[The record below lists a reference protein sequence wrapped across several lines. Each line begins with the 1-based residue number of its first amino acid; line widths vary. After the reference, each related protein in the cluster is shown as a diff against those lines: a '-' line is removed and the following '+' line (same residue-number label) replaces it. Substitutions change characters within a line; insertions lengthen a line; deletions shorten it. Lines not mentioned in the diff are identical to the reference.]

1 MIEIVTSF
9 EFNSPISLL
18 PGDTLIVAHKV
29 VDDETGETVYT
40 VKSTME
46 ISEKAL
52 WTHSI
57 LFKLNGHLNHIIGD
71 RDTLAW
77 LESQVSK

>member
-1 MIEIVTSF
+1 MVEIVGCM
-9 EFNSPISLL
+9 EFNSPICLW
-18 PGDTLIVAHKV
+18 PDDTLEVVHKV
-29 VDDETGETVYT
+29 TNDENEEVLHE
-40 VKSTME
+40 VKSTMK
-46 ISEKAL
+46 ISEKAV

-77 LESQVSK
+77 LESQADD